1 MNSESKRDK
10 IIRVD
15 RILLAAAGLL
25 FAGISL
31 ATIVIDITPE
41 WKYYQSEF
49 KYYAAEVADEA
60 ALDKIPTGVQQI
72 WAKDL
77 DRVDRCI
84 TCHQGI
90 FWPGLENV
98 PQPYTTHPDL
108 SIFKSHPAEDYGCT
122 VCHGGQGYSVDYLGA
137 HGYVKFW
144 EEPLLAG
151 AVASDYNISEKNA
164 LVEINCNV
172 CHRYERQTAGME
184 YVNHA
189 KNLIQDKACWGCH
202 LINGSGGTIGPDL
215 KYVGDKHAENLDW
228 SNFSGFESVFNWHM
242 MHFDEPTQIVP
253 GTVMPK
259 MGLQTRDRQAL
270 SMLMMSWK
278 NNEYPSK
285 YIPGFAQEEELRPE
299 EIEKRERLLTG
310 DGAFFIEKGCFVCHS
325 VKAFGIESPTEK
337 GPDLTFALDDTRVRF
352 RQTLQEF
359 VFDPSQSGTM
369 SIIFGTKIV
378 LTDEEKWELVNI
390 LTKAN
395 HIYKTQQ
402 NIDN

>member
-1 MNSESKRDK
+1 MDSRAKRDRIIK
-10 IIRVD
+10 ID
-15 RILLAAAGLL
+15 RLLLAAAGLL
-25 FAGISL
+25 FAGISV
-31 ATIVIDITPE
+31 ATVVIDITPE
-41 WKYYQSEF
+41 WEYYQSEF
-49 KYYAAEVADEA
+49 RYYASEVADEA
-60 ALDKIPTGVQQI
+60 ALDKIPSGVRQI
-72 WAKDL
+72 WARDL

-90 FWPGLENV
+90 FWPGLESA
-98 PQPYTTHPDL
+98 PQPHATHPKL
-108 SIFKSHPAEDYGCT
+108 SIFDSHPAEDYGCT

-137 HGYVKFW
+137 HGYVEFW

-151 AVASDYNISEKNA
+151 AVASDYNIGKENA

-184 YVNHA
+184 YINHA

-202 LINGSGGTIGPDL
+202 VINGSGGTIGPDL
-215 KYVGDKHAENLDW
+215 NYIGDKHAENLDW
-228 SNFSGFESVFNWHM
+228 GNFSGFRSVFNWHM
-242 MHFDEPTQIVP
+242 QHFDEPAHIVP

-278 NNEYPSK
+278 DTEFPTR
-285 YIPGFAQEEELRPE
+285 YIPGFAREEELRQE
-299 EIEKRERLLTG
+299 EIEQREKLLTG

-325 VKAFGIESPTEK
+325 VQAFGIESPTEK

-352 RQTLQEF
+352 NQTLQEF

-378 LTDEEKWELVNI
+378 LSDEEKWELISI

-395 HIYKTQQ
+395 HMHKNRQS
-402 NIDN
+402 IDN